1 MRIGRPEIGTLPAI
15 RTCMNKNVPILNRR
29 NFLKA
34 TAGFGVAG
42 LALPAAA
49 RELSGIKL
57 AALRGSLDATELGA
71 RPGALDDQSKAF
83 AKMLAR
89 ASERDTQIFL
99 PPGTYIVSNL
109 NLPARV
115 RLTGVPGATRIV
127 YGGGGYFLRADG
139 SARLELSGITLD
151 GSNRWMSDETKGLID
166 ARGVGTVTLDNCEVT
181 GSAACGVALE
191 RASGRITNST
201 ISGASNA
208 GIYSVDGK
216 GFAITG
222 NQVADC
228 GNGGI
233 LVHRWQA
240 AEDATIVS
248 GNRVERILAK
258 DGGTGQNGNGIN
270 VFRAANVIVEGNSVA
285 DCAFSAI
292 RANSSSNVQIVSNN
306 CRRSGETAIYSEFEF
321 EGAVINNNIIDG
333 GANGISIVNFNKGGR
348 MAVCSG
354 NLVRNMVVDGPYPA
368 DPPGFGTA
376 ICVEADTAVTGNVI
390 EGAPLY
396 GIQIGWGPF
405 MRNVTATGN
414 VIRKA
419 GTGIA
424 VSVVEGTGSAIIT
437 GNAVDGA
444 THGAIV
450 GFRWSDAV
458 TGDLARAGSGDF
470 PNLTVERNQVS

>member
-1 MRIGRPEIGTLPAI
+1 MS
-15 RTCMNKNVPILNRR
+15 KNVPILNKRG
-29 NFLKA
+29 FLKV

-49 RELSGIKL
+49 ATRKIPGIEM
-57 AALRGSLDATELGA
+57 AAMRGSLDGTELGV
-71 RPGALDDQSKAF
+71 RPGAADDQSKAF
-83 AKMLAR
+83 AKMLEQGA
-89 ASERDTQIFL
+89 ERDAQIFL
-99 PPGTYIVSNL
+99 PPGVYRVSNL
-109 NLPARV
+109 TLPARV
-115 RLTGVPGATRIV
+115 RLVGVPGATRIV
-127 YGGGGYFLRADG
+127 YGGEGYFLLADG
-139 SARLELSGITLD
+139 TERLEFTGVTLD
-151 GSNRWMSDETKGLID
+151 GSNRPMNDGTKGLLDI
-166 ARGVGTVTLDNCEVT
+166 RGVGNVVIENCEIVGAT
-181 GSAACGVALE
+181 KSALALE
-191 RASGRITNST
+191 RASGRVSNSDV
-201 ISGASNA
+201 SGAGGA
-208 GIYSVDGK
+208 GIYSVEGK
-216 GFAITG
+216 SLSITG
-222 NQVADC
+222 NRVADC

-240 AEDATIVS
+240 ADDGTIVS
-248 GNRVERILAK
+248 GNRVERISAK

-270 VFRAANVIVEGNSVA
+270 IFRAGNVIVQGNSVA

-292 RANSSSNVQIVSNN
+292 RANSASNAQIVSNN

-321 EGAVINNNIIDG
+321 EGAIINGNVVDG

-354 NLVRNMVVDGPYPA
+354 NLVRNLIAQGPYPA
-368 DPPGFGTA
+368 DPPGFGTG

-424 VSVVEGTGSAIIT
+424 VSVVEGTGSAIVT
-437 GNAVDGA
+437 DNAIDGA
-444 THGAIV
+444 ARGAVV
-450 GFRWSDAV
+450 GYRWSEPA
-458 TGDLARAGSGDF
+458 TGDLAAGAGNGF
-470 PNLTVERNQVS
+470 RNLTVERNQAS